1 MKKRKGLAIVLALC
15 VAVCGFS
22 ALGFS
27 ASAENAQSVNP
38 ADWFTVTD
46 GAGNVKAANVDFVT
60 ADLRSQ
66 ESNGYVVRY
75 STDTALLAEGHI
87 HASWAG
93 KPIPAQGQSV
103 DVTQEYNENATYTP
117 LTADH
122 GLAVHGSRFAGGV
135 YVEGKTTNASHETEI
150 TDIVLNS
157 PVYLGDNT
165 ANDTLLEFGYINNG
179 NNKFTYRK
187 FGNEWGGIIGA
198 RDFDIMEV
206 TVYNAYDES
215 EYFSMLFSPQATF
228 WQQWNSMSVTARTSG
243 QQEYV
248 GWKQMNF
255 SNMMASRQNKE
266 IFIKYDHANHTL
278 TVGNVSCQDQHDGSS
293 IVNWGTN
300 EAPVQALSLAN
311 MPKFDWAK
319 VKVRLT
325 KDFADN
331 EVNFKDSHNV
341 GCRIQNLNDFK
352 RTNSTTANEWGD
364 NYLAG
369 KYGQNNYCTDN
380 PAGVLF
386 TNIDGQSLAFD
397 GGTLVAARS
406 KYNDDAYTARSNY
419 AGTYKGEI
427 ISEDDTIRAQGIG
440 DGTASWGGAP
450 WQEIDFVHVRNYP
463 VKLVYEGASLA
474 STAAVKHVAASAGKA
489 FNGAETEILP
499 LKSYTPLGLS
509 DDIEGTKTYT
519 VTATNATLQGLS
531 SDGSGTW
538 REGATFTPNAVG
550 AVTITYTKGG
560 ESIQVSYN
568 AIELFDYTNITGVND
583 ANADF
588 TITGGTMEPQAV
600 TSGEPYGDYNGYKFT
615 ATERGATITYKHDIA
630 LADLTEN
637 NRLLDLLPMPQQQ
650 GAEDMNK
657 VKVTLADKNGNKM
670 IFVMNAGEVGKT
682 CVMATAES
690 KNGDVFSWVSED
702 RWDGGLNYAVGE
714 TEIYGAQLGCGFR
727 GHTSGGSIYYQP
739 ISIRYDHMQKS
750 LYGAPYANWGNSAGL
765 IRDFTKKESELT
777 GGNGVVADN
786 SNAVAGAGDKVWNG
800 FETDVT
806 LSVTV
811 QDVNRPSSFLI
822 TSIAGK
828 SLARPSGT
836 RVIAKGIAGTNYPFP
851 AVGEPYSP
859 SRGASVEKVYSTVKV
874 YNAEAQEVT
883 SDVTAD
889 GFTPSAAGTYTLKYY
904 TADVGADN
912 VSRTYLTE
920 VQVEVAASGDS
931 MPLSL
936 TDVDIQDERGNS
948 QGNLREFVGTQKFK
962 FVGAASSDL
971 YLQPEQDSPALSVS
985 VQKAS
990 DTATMHAVGETITF
1004 APGVY
1009 TVKIIATDYVGRTAE
1024 ETISLTVHVN
1034 SLRLKNGI
1042 AAEARADRDDTIA
1055 ISTND
1060 VELWDEDIHEA
1071 GGAYNATIQIT
1082 AKKDNSAISNFDAE
1096 TYVFEVG
1103 EYEITYT
1110 AIYTVGSDSRSIS
1123 AVRKITVTDTKPPVI
1138 TLSALPEGVYLLPNS
1153 ALTDDLI
1160 YAVVLT
1166 ADSKE
1171 ICLNGVSAHDPRKG
1185 ESKDDI
1191 TEHLKVTLDAD
1202 NAIDYNATNGY
1213 VLTVQEGNTYYVKFT
1228 VSDGV
1233 NSTQKTVAVQATTDY
1248 FTAVLT
1254 GDATREIGAG
1264 ETFVL
1269 DSWYKVQNIDGSAVA
1284 GATVAYAYRYA
1295 GGEETAIDGAFA
1307 PKKVGEYELIARVQK
1322 DGQHAEARLTLT
1334 VTDKSA
1340 PTVIIGEYSSTG
1352 DRNMYYD
1359 LPSITV
1365 SDDSDTV
1372 SYRVYIQYEDEERK
1386 ELTDDKVLFEKSGDV
1401 QIIVEATDG
1410 SGKTTAESITIAVS
1424 GTDAPF
1430 AGEQNPQDKG
1440 CGCGSVTG
1448 ANAIGLA
1455 VIGLAVV
1462 SILLL
1467 AHRRAKHE

>member
-1 MKKRKGLAIVLALC
+1 M
-15 VAVCGFS
+15 
-22 ALGFS
+22 
-27 ASAENAQSVNP
+27 
-38 ADWFTVTD
+38 
-46 GAGNVKAANVDFVT
+46 
-60 ADLRSQ
+60 
-66 ESNGYVVRY
+66 
-75 STDTALLAEGHI
+75 
-87 HASWAG
+87 
-93 KPIPAQGQSV
+93 
-103 DVTQEYNENATYTP
+103 EY
-117 LTADH
+117 
-122 GLAVHGSRFAGGV
+122 
-135 YVEGKTTNASHETEI
+135 
-150 TDIVLNS
+150 
-157 PVYLGDNT
+157 
-165 ANDTLLEFGYINNG
+165 
-179 NNKFTYRK
+179 
-187 FGNEWGGIIGA
+187 
-198 RDFDIMEV
+198 
-206 TVYNAYDES
+206 
-215 EYFSMLFSPQATF
+215 
-228 WQQWNSMSVTARTSG
+228 
-243 QQEYV
+243 
-248 GWKQMNF
+248 
-255 SNMMASRQNKE
+255 
-266 IFIKYDHANHTL
+266 
-278 TVGNVSCQDQHDGSS
+278 
-293 IVNWGTN
+293 
-300 EAPVQALSLAN
+300 
-311 MPKFDWAK
+311 
-319 VKVRLT
+319 
-325 KDFADN
+325 
-331 EVNFKDSHNV
+331 
-341 GCRIQNLNDFK
+341 
-352 RTNSTTANEWGD
+352 
-364 NYLAG
+364 
-369 KYGQNNYCTDN
+369 
-380 PAGVLF
+380 
-386 TNIDGQSLAFD
+386 
-397 GGTLVAARS
+397 
-406 KYNDDAYTARSNY
+406 
-419 AGTYKGEI
+419 
-427 ISEDDTIRAQGIG
+427 
-440 DGTASWGGAP
+440 
-450 WQEIDFVHVRNYP
+450 
-463 VKLVYEGASLA
+463 
-474 STAAVKHVAASAGKA
+474 
-489 FNGAETEILP
+489 
-499 LKSYTPLGLS
+499 
-509 DDIEGTKTYT
+509 
-519 VTATNATLQGLS
+519 
-531 SDGSGTW
+531 
-538 REGATFTPNAVG
+538 
-550 AVTITYTKGG
+550 
-560 ESIQVSYN
+560 
-568 AIELFDYTNITGVND
+568 
-583 ANADF
+583 
-588 TITGGTMEPQAV
+588 QAV
-600 TSGEPYGDYNGYKFT
+600 TSREPYGDYNGYKFT

-637 NRLLDLLPMPQQQ
+637 NRLLDLLPMPQTQ
-650 GAEDMNK
+650 GSEDMNK

-777 GGNGVVADN
+777 GGNGVVANN

-836 RVIAKGIAGTNYPFP
+836 RVIAKGIAGTNYPYP
-851 AVGEPYSP
+851 AVGELYSP

-874 YNAEAQEVT
+874 YNAEGTQEVT
-883 SDVTAD
+883 NGVTAD

-920 VQVEVAASGDS
+920 VQVEVAANGDS

-948 QGNLREFVGTQKFK
+948 QGNLREFDGTQTFK
-962 FVGAASSDL
+962 FVGAASSEL
-971 YLQPEQDSPALSVS
+971 YLLPDIDKPELSVS
-985 VQKAS
+985 VQKND
-990 DTATMHAVGETITF
+990 DTATTHAIGEAITF
-1004 APGVY
+1004 APGSY
-1009 TVKIIATDYVGRTAE
+1009 TVKIIATDYVGRTKE
-1024 ETISLTVHVN
+1024 ETITFTVNVN
-1034 SLRLKNGI
+1034 SLRLNSGI
-1042 AAEARADRDDTIA
+1042 VAEAHADRDDTIA
-1055 ISTND
+1055 IASTD
-1060 VELWDEDIHEA
+1060 VTLWDEDIQKS
-1071 GGAYNATIQIT
+1071 GGDYSIASITIT
-1082 AKKDNSAISNFDAE
+1082 AKKDNTAIDNFDA
-1096 TYVFEVG
+1096 TAYAFEVG

-1110 AIYTVGSDSRSIS
+1110 ATYTANGQSRSIS
-1123 AVRKITVTDTKPPVI
+1123 TVRKITVTDTKPPVI
-1138 TLSALPEGVYLLPNS
+1138 TVSALPDGVYLLPGS
-1153 ALTDDLI
+1153 ALTDALI
-1160 YAVVLT
+1160 HAVVLT

-1191 TEHLKVTLDAD
+1191 TEHLKVTLDAG

-1264 ETFVL
+1264 ETFAL

-1307 PKKVGEYELIARVQK
+1307 PKKVGEYELIARAQK

-1467 AHRRAKHE
+1467 AHRRVKHE